1 MNKRRAPPPIL
12 WLLLFA
18 LMLANASLPT
28 ALNAQETNPPE
39 ATAQLPA
46 SSLPLNGSV
55 CITAR
60 IDGTVQTLPLEEY
73 LVGVVAAE
81 MPASFASEA
90 LKAQAVAARTYLLS
104 RMRHRSTAHPDAD
117 VCGDPAC
124 CTAWSSQQA
133 QQTRWGADYV
143 ANHEKLCRAISETAG
158 MYLTWQG
165 EPIQAVFH
173 AASAGQTAA
182 SGELWNELPYLVSV
196 SSPETADDVPNYIS
210 TVEVAAED
218 FRQTILQTAP
228 HAALSGDASGWLGA
242 QTQTESGR
250 VDTLTIGGVPLNGQT
265 LRTLFS
271 LRSTMFTLEY
281 TDSVFRFTVS
291 GYGHGVGMSQYGANV
306 MAQQGADYTEI
317 LSHYFPGASLDGV
330 SRKNIEQVAAATSLS
345 SSS

>member
-1 MNKRRAPPPIL
+1 MKKRRTPLPIL

-18 LMLANASLPT
+18 LVLAGSSLP
-28 ALNAQETNPPE
+28 AMPNAQDTGAPE
-39 ATAQLPA
+39 AAQPPA

-55 CITAR
+55 CITAQ

-81 MPASFASEA
+81 MPASFVLEA

-104 RMRHRSTAHPDAD
+104 RMRYRGTAHPDAD
-117 VCGDPAC
+117 VCSDPAC

-133 QQTRWGADYV
+133 QQTRWGTDYG
-143 ANHEKLCRAISETAG
+143 ANREKLCRAVSETAG

-182 SGELWNELPYLVSV
+182 SGELWNALPYLVSV
-196 SSPETADDVPNYIS
+196 SSPETADDVPNYTS
-210 TVEVAAED
+210 TVEVTAED

-228 HAALSGDASGWLGA
+228 QAALSGDAAGWLGT

-250 VDTLTIGGVPLNGQT
+250 VDTLAIGGVPLSGQT

-281 TDSVFRFTVS
+281 ADGVFRFTVS

-317 LSHYFPGASLDGV
+317 LSHYFPGASLEDV
-330 SRKNIEQVAAATSLS
+330 SRKNIEQVASATSLS